1 MLDRNKLILIFIV
14 LIITLITYSIVELN
28 DCDPGFSCSYRDNF
42 RPPIMQQ
49 SADGSITY
57 QWQSTEEVYKNLYK
71 LNNWQLDSDRLKE
84 YVNNSKQWQS
94 SFVIPGFVQDDNPS
108 LRNIS
113 DFNNQDVYSLFSDA
127 DSDGKAVLIGCP
139 QEWNCRQFI
148 ETQIKENNLRY
159 IEVRTPNTIEEYWEH
174 INNAYLKAKPILFY
188 HWSPSP
194 TVRELD
200 VRIVGDF
207 K

>member
-1 MLDRNKLILIFIV
+1 
-14 LIITLITYSIVELN
+14 
-28 DCDPGFSCSYRDNF
+28 
-42 RPPIMQQ
+42 MQQ